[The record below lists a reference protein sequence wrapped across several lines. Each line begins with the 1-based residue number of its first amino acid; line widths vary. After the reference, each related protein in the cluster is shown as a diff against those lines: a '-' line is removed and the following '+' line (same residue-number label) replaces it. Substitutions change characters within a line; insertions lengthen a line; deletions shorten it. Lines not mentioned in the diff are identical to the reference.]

1 MWLPTSHIQQSWLQ
15 RARAP
20 KIRELGGPQ
29 QASKDDYAEGSES
42 LDYWSFELW
51 GSWAGAQIWEGLNS
65 KGGKGF
71 IRKADICSSDACSTD
86 STMEQRSKA
95 FLDKTHSSQ
104 VLMGTRRGMVDLLV
118 RTYATYKFIKEKKV
132 NANGPRKC
140 LSSMF
145 PTWIW
150 STARSASRDCLAGSN
165 FRVTWIC
172 LCFSAIFSFRK
183 RIFSSRTCISISPFS
198 FIFSWMFTFS

>member
-1 MWLPTSHIQQSWLQ
+1 MRKLSWSWD
-15 RARAP
+15 
-20 KIRELGGPQ
+20 LGG
-29 QASKDDYAEGSES
+29 SKFQGRK
-42 LDYWSFELW
+42 
-51 GSWAGAQIWEGLNS
+51 GLHQKS
-65 KGGKGF
+65 
-71 IRKADICSSDACSTD
+71 RLCSSDACSTD
-86 STMEQRSKA
+86 STVQQRSKA

-118 RTYATYKFIKEKKV
+118 RTYTTYKFIKEKKV
-132 NANGPRKC
+132 NANRPRKC
-140 LSSMF
+140 LSSTF